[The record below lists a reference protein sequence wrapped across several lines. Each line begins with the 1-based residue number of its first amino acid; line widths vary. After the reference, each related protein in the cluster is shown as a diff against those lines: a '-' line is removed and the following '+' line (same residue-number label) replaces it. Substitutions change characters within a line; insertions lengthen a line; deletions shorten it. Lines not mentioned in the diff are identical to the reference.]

1 MLSVVA
7 ALISVLTT
15 SPISCLPTFPAV
27 VAAVPTGPTLYKL
40 TFPPPDCN
48 ASVLHA
54 VPDGPSTQIDKKQ
67 LILWRL

>member
-1 MLSVVA
+1 MVSVVA
-7 ALISVLTT
+7 ALISVSATG
-15 SPISCLPTFPAV
+15 PISCLPTFSAA

-40 TFPPPDCN
+40 TFLPPECN